1 MRGLNKVMLI
11 GNLAD
16 GPEMRKTPS
25 GKSVVSFPVA
35 TNRVWKTPS
44 GEKKQGTEFH
54 RIVAWENLANICEKF
69 LAKGSPVYVEGRIQ
83 NRMYTG
89 KNEVRRSV
97 TEVIADNVMVL
108 RFLKK
113 EGVNSLQI
121 SVPDA
126 EGTVSAEGT
135 DATPKTEPVEV
146 A

>member
-16 GPEMRKTPS
+16 SPEMRKTPS

-35 TNRVWKTPS
+35 TNRVWKTPA

-54 RIVAWENLANICEKF
+54 RIVAWEHLATICEKF
-69 LAKGSPVYVEGRIQ
+69 LVKGSPVYVEGRIQ
-83 NRMYTG
+83 NRTYTG
-89 KNEVRRSV
+89 KDEVRRSL

-113 EGVNSLQI
+113 EGTHSLQL

-126 EGTVSAEGT
+126 EGTDSTEGA
-135 DATPKTEPVEV
+135 DATAATEAP
-146 A
+146 